1 MRQLLTI
8 FIFILLSHFTY
19 AQLDGSV
26 RPPKFGAV
34 DSPIA
39 PKTNTPFDGGIKFS
53 PKYKIGEDPTPEPLI
68 QEKKPDMTQQ
78 DNFIK
83 PDHSYNPKWLEKDS
97 ESSEAYKKS
106 QYFGDYKTKHKK
118 LRILCRD
125 HEYVDGDRVRIYQN
139 DNIIAN
145 DIHLV
150 GGFKEIYV
158 DLVPG
163 FNKIEFMALNQGTSG
178 PNTAEFKIIDE
189 NGNEIMGNI
198 WNLATGVKASLI
210 VIQE

>member
-1 MRQLLTI
+1 MRQLLTV
-8 FIFILLSHFTY
+8 FIFILLTHFTN
-19 AQLDGSV
+19 AQPDNSL
-26 RPPKFGAV
+26 RPIKFGPI
-34 DSPIA
+34 DTPIA
-39 PKTNTPFDGGIKFS
+39 PKSNTSFDSGIKFT

-68 QEKKPDMTQQ
+68 KEKKPDMTQQ
-78 DNFIK
+78 NDFVK
-83 PDHSYNPKWLEKDS
+83 PDHTYKPKWLEKDS

-106 QYFGDYKTKHKK
+106 QYFGDFKTKEKK

-139 DNIIAN
+139 DNIIAS
-145 DIHLV
+145 DVYLTAS
-150 GGFKEIYV
+150 FKEIFI

-189 NGNEIMGNI
+189 KGNEIMGNI

>member
-1 MRQLLTI
+1 MARYKS
-8 FIFILLSHFTY
+8 ILQFQGSI
-19 AQLDGSV
+19 DGLVFYELNGVSV
-26 RPPKFGAV
+26 VR
-34 DSPIA
+34 
-39 PKTNTPFDGGIKFS
+39 
-53 PKYKIGEDPTPEPLI
+53 
-68 QEKKPDMTQQ
+68 
-78 DNFIK
+78 
-83 PDHSYNPKWLEKDS
+83 
-97 ESSEAYKKS
+97 KKS
-106 QYFGDYKTKHKK
+106 GFNRDDFKTKEKK

-139 DNIIAN
+139 DNIIAS
-145 DIHLV
+145 DVYLTAS
-150 GGFKEIYV
+150 FKEIFI

-189 NGNEIMGNI
+189 KGNEIMGNI